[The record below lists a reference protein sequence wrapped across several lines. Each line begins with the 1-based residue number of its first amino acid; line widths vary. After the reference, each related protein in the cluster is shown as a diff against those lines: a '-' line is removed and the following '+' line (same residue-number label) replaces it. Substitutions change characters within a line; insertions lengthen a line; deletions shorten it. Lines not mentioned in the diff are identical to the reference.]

1 MMTPELNMQL
11 FFFCVGRCTVVSV
24 NACQVCGTSSIA
36 NECGKRSRILSTAL
50 DVLGIWS
57 HNPHLDTPTT
67 LWILGIWP
75 HIYTSMALGGS
86 CSHYVGHSLGHM
98 VPCLYIQGIWWVMW
112 SISCQTLSLGHMVPH
127 FYTSTGTWWVVW
139 SILCQTPSLP
149 VTFFLGP
156 YLSWVNIGAMKNFFS
171 PNLPQCDIKF
181 IST

>member
-86 CSHYVGHSLGHM
+86 CSHYHVGHSLGHM
-98 VPCLYIQGIWWVMW
+98 VPCLYIQGTWWVVW

-127 FYTSTGTWWVVW
+127 FYTSTA
-139 SILCQTPSLP
+139 PA
-149 VTFFLGP
+149 LGGWYGQYYVRHP
-156 YLSWVNIGAMKNFFS
+156 HF
-171 PNLPQCDIKF
+171 P
-181 IST
+181 